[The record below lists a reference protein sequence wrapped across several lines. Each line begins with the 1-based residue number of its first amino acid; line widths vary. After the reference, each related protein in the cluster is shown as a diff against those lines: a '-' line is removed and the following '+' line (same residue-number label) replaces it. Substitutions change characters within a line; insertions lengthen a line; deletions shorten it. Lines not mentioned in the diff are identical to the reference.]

1 MLQMEMSNRSSLDQ
15 LYINIRWMKEWKRHS
30 LQHLG
35 EGTLPYNTFWLVLSG
50 SATMQFNKDV
60 FEVKKY
66 DIVAL
71 PAQSYHKWISLGN
84 DGPFHYLSLAC
95 EAKVGAFDL
104 LRLYR
109 FPNHT
114 TLADHHAYEKLIGL
128 WFELSDNFHRLLR
141 DFNEQDLKSSDRGKI
156 KNGDYPVFIFDT
168 KQTTQYLKIRSLGNL
183 WVHQLFESLQNK
195 LLDQPVTYDVRV
207 YDVCDYI
214 KEHLRERPSLE
225 KLAGLVSLSK
235 EHLRFLFQKEL
246 GLSPMKYVAQ
256 LRLQQAQELLLFTSD
271 SMKEIAGR
279 LGFDDQHHFTRA
291 FRRAEGISPSEYRK
305 KYKASVEYPIEI

>member
-15 LYINIRWMKEWKRHS
+15 LYINIRWMKEWRRHS
-30 LQHLG
+30 IQHLG

-50 SATMQFNKDV
+50 SATLQFNKDV
-60 FEVKKY
+60 YEVKKY

-71 PAQSYHKWISLGN
+71 PAESYHRWISLGT

-104 LRLYR
+104 LRLYG

-114 TLADHHAYEKLIGL
+114 TLVDHHAYEELIRL
-128 WFELSDNFHRLLR
+128 WFELSDNFHHLLC
-141 DFNEQDLKSSDRGKI
+141 DFNEKDLKSSDPERISKD
-156 KNGDYPVFIFDT
+156 DYPIFVFDT
-168 KQTTQYLKIRSLGNL
+168 KQTIQFLKIRSLGNL
-183 WVHQLFESLQNK
+183 WVHQLFESLQHK
-195 LLDQPVTYDVRV
+195 LLEQPVTYDIRV

-214 KEHLRERPSLE
+214 KEHLHERPSLE
-225 KLAGLVSLSK
+225 ELAGLVSLSK

-246 GLSPMKYVAQ
+246 GVSPMKYVARI
-256 LRLQQAQELLLFTSD
+256 RLQLAQEFLLLTSD
-271 SMKEIAGR
+271 SMKEIADR

-291 FRRAEGISPSEYRK
+291 FRRAEGMSPSEYRK
-305 KYKASVEYPIEI
+305 KYKGSIEYPIEM